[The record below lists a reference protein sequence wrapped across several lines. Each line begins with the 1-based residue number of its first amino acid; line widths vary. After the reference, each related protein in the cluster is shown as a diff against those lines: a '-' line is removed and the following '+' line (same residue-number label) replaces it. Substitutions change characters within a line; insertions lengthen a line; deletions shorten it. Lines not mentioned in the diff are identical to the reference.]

1 MTHYVVKLPDIGEGI
16 AESEIAQWHVA
27 VGDTLHEDQA
37 MVDMLTDKAAVELP
51 APLSGRVLALH
62 GAVGDKIAVGAPLL
76 TLEIDAEAAS
86 VAAPGPGPSRAE
98 AQPTPVPAA
107 PSVRKLARELGIE
120 LREVKGSGPAG
131 RVLREDLERHQAA
144 STPPPSLDDEA
155 VETVR
160 VIGLRRKTAEVMQRT
175 KQRIPHYSYVEEI
188 DVTELEGLRQ
198 RLNERYRERARLSL
212 LPLLIQALVRA
223 VAQFPVINARY
234 DDEQQ
239 LLMRYRALHVGIATQ
254 TPGAL
259 LVPVLRHA
267 QRLSLWQRAEEI
279 RRLAQAAR
287 AGKARR
293 EELSGSTITIT
304 SLGPLGGIVTTPV
317 INAPE
322 VAIIGVNRIV
332 ERPVVRKGQIV
343 VRSMMNLSSSFDH
356 RIVDGFDAASFIQQ
370 VRALLEDPALLFIDP

>member
-370 VRALLEDPALLFIDP
+370 VRALLEDPALLFIEP